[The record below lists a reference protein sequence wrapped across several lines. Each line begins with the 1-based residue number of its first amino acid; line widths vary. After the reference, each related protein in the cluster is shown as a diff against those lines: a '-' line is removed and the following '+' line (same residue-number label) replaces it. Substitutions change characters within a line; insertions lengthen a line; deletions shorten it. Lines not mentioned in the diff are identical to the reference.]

1 MTHFDTFGHSLVAVF
16 QILTGENWNAVL
28 YDGIRSVGW
37 SSVAYYV
44 SLFVVG
50 HIIVLTLFLAVT
62 MEAFESKYDPK
73 ASREARVVA
82 KLLRKKR
89 ERRKKRQVSLF

>member
-1 MTHFDTFGHSLVAVF
+1 MF
-16 QILTGENWNAVL
+16 
-28 YDGIRSVGW
+28 RSVEYAGW
-37 SSVAYYV
+37 GASVY
-44 SLFVVG
+44 FVMWVIVG
-50 HIIVLTLFLAVT
+50 KYTFLTLFLAVT